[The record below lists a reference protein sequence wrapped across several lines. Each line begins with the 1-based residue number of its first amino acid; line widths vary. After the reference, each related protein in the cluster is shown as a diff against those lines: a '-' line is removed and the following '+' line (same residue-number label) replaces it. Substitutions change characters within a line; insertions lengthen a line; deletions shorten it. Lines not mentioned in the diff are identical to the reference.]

1 MSKKEL
7 IEKASDPVGGGQTGV
22 SKSADP
28 TGGKA
33 TLPAS
38 NNNGEAMPKL
48 DHNTPGQSEQDTDS
62 ANNTKATADN
72 SASHKASVAMKGSAA
87 QAGQTYSFV
96 PNSVKEEMLSMFGE
110 DLSEDFKEKATTLF
124 EAAVS
129 AQVVALREELEGEF
143 AAKQTEL
150 EENFQTAVT
159 EMKTELAGQVDQYLD
174 YVVEEWMK
182 QNEVAIES
190 SLRTELT
197 EEFITKLKGLFAES
211 YIEVPEEKVN
221 VIDEMAASFEELEV
235 KYNSLVAEKI
245 ELEKKLEESTK
256 DSIFADVAEG
266 LALSQVEKFRA
277 LAEGVSFDGATGF
290 QKKLEIVKEQYF
302 GQKPTQVAPISED
315 TPVEL
320 TEEAPVVAAADPS
333 VSRYVSAIARTVKK

>member
-28 TGGKA
+28 TGGTA
-33 TLPAS
+33 TLPKS
-38 NNNGEAMPKL
+38 NNNGEPMHKL

-72 SASHKASVAMKGSAA
+72 SASHKSSVAMKASAA

-96 PNSVKEEMLSMFGE
+96 PNSVKEEMIAMFGE
-110 DLSEDFKEKATTLF
+110 DLSEEFKEKATTLF

-129 AQVVALREELEGEF
+129 AQVVSIRESLEAEYQ
-143 AAKQTEL
+143 AKKTEL
-150 EENFQTAVT
+150 DENFQTAVT
-159 EMKTELAGQVDQYLD
+159 EIKTEIAGQVDEYLD

-182 QNEVAIES
+182 QNQVAIES

-197 EEFITKLKGLFAES
+197 EEFITKLKGLFEES
-211 YIEVPEEKVN
+211 YINVPEEKVN
-221 VIDEMAASFEELEV
+221 VIDEMAASYEELEG
-235 KYNSLVAEKI
+235 KFNALVAEKI

-277 LAEGVSFDGATGF
+277 LAEGVSYDDAATF

-302 GQKPTQVAPISED
+302 GQKPAQVTPIAEDTQV
-315 TPVEL
+315 EL
-320 TEEAPVVAAADPS
+320 NEEVPAAKPADPG
-333 VSRYVSAIARTVKK
+333 VSRYVSAISRTVKK

>member
-28 TGGKA
+28 TGGTA
-33 TLPAS
+33 TLPKS
-38 NNNGEAMPKL
+38 NNNGEPMQKL

-72 SASHKASVAMKGSAA
+72 SASHKSSVAMKASAA

-129 AQVVALREELEGEF
+129 AQVVSIRESLEAEF
-143 AAKQTEL
+143 ETKKTEL

-159 EMKTELAGQVDQYLD
+159 EIKTEIAGQVDEYLD

-182 QNEVAIES
+182 QNQVAVES

-197 EEFITKLKGLFAES
+197 EEFITKLKGLFEES
-211 YIEVPEEKVN
+211 YINVPEEKVN
-221 VIDEMAASFEELEV
+221 VIDEMAASYEELEG
-235 KYNSLVAEKI
+235 KFNALVAEKI

-277 LAEGVSFDGATGF
+277 LAEGVSFDDASTF

-302 GQKPTQVAPISED
+302 GQKPAQVTPITEDTQV
-315 TPVEL
+315 EL
-320 TEEAPVVAAADPS
+320 NEEVPPTKQSDPT
-333 VSRYVSAIARTVKK
+333 VSRYVNAISRTVKK